1 MTSAELVKRHGLFGM
16 RNLFFVPLNENRGK
30 SSIKGLAGRSRVLIL
45 VHLLLSSHR
54 RYRSSYT
61 LTHIHLRY
69 TAGPLNANTTHHEA
83 PQHRCPPLPP
93 LSRRR
98 RPHSRCHRMQV
109 LPGSSLT
116 KLTRPPATVQGP
128 TLVPEPDPWDEKRKI
143 KARTPATMV
152 EYATEKKPAA
162 PQPDPWDIKR
172 RSPAT
177 AIEYGVGAP
186 VVPDVAQWGSMDDK
200 R

>member
-1 MTSAELVKRHGLFGM
+1 
-16 RNLFFVPLNENRGK
+16 
-30 SSIKGLAGRSRVLIL
+30 
-45 VHLLLSSHR
+45 
-54 RYRSSYT
+54 
-61 LTHIHLRY
+61 
-69 TAGPLNANTTHHEA
+69 
-83 PQHRCPPLPP
+83 
-93 LSRRR
+93 
-98 RPHSRCHRMQV
+98 
-109 LPGSSLT
+109 
-116 KLTRPPATVQGP
+116 
-128 TLVPEPDPWDEKRKI
+128 VPEPDPWDEKRKI